1 MTKRPLAPRIKR
13 RIGKLFST
21 DADPAQ
27 SVGKSPA
34 SDAAE
39 TPAELNRAQ
48 ESEPAQA
55 DRDEKALVAE
65 LRASFRRVPA
75 EGSPGAAEWRSR
87 TQELLDQVSPDHI
100 PHPVVRNAARHKLRV
115 GRGLSFKSMMVYDA
129 ETRKTLGL
137 EVPSWRLDQK
147 VSAYQFADEIG
158 LRRPEADLQTYRFS
172 DLSFKP
178 SMVVK
183 PRQSTGSKGCYL
195 IYSETDIV
203 HVKDGQHFT
212 SYAGMTAHANSLM
225 RPDKQGR
232 KVPDRWITEEL
243 ILEDSATR
251 TPARDLKFFCF
262 YGEVALVLEVVR
274 TEGVSKYAFHR
285 PDQTVVTPGVWDYEY
300 FEGDGTTE
308 DALRL
313 AAQVSLEIPHPF
325 CRVDLLK
332 GENGLVF
339 GEFTPRP
346 GGYHQFSDEWDRIL
360 GEAWARA
367 QHRLNTDLLA
377 GKRFEPFVR
386 STGMLDG

>member
-1 MTKRPLAPRIKR
+1 MTKRPLGPRIKR
-13 RIGKLFST
+13 RIGRLLST
-21 DADPAQ
+21 DDGPGQQPAKTTSVEASPEPGQKPAPESAPADP
-27 SVGKSPA
+27 
-34 SDAAE
+34 
-39 TPAELNRAQ
+39 
-48 ESEPAQA
+48 
-55 DRDEKALVAE
+55 DEKALVAE
-65 LRASFRRVPA
+65 LRKAFRRVPA
-75 EGSPGAAEWRSR
+75 ADSPAAPEWRR
-87 TQELLDQVSPDHI
+87 HTQELLDQVSPDRI

-115 GRGLSFKSMMVYDA
+115 RRGLSFKSMMVYDA

-147 VSAYQFADEIG
+147 VSAYRFADEIG
-158 LRRPEADLQTYRFS
+158 LRRPEADLETYRFK

-178 SMVVK
+178 SMVIK

-195 IYSETDIV
+195 IYSENDIL
-203 HVKDGQHFT
+203 HVKDGEHFT
-212 SYAGMTAHANSLM
+212 SYAGMTAHANGLM
-225 RPDKQGR
+225 QPDKQGR

-243 ILEDSATR
+243 ILEDTVTR

-274 TEGVSKYAFHR
+274 ADGVSKYAFHL

-300 FEGDGTTE
+300 FEGDGTTDE
-308 DALRL
+308 AIRL
-313 AAQVSLEIPHPF
+313 ATQVSLQIPHPF

-332 GENGLVF
+332 GEDELVF

-346 GGYHQFSDEWDRIL
+346 GGYHQFSAEWDRIL

-367 QHRLNTDLLA
+367 QHRLNRDLLA

-386 STGMLDG
+386 STGMLDE